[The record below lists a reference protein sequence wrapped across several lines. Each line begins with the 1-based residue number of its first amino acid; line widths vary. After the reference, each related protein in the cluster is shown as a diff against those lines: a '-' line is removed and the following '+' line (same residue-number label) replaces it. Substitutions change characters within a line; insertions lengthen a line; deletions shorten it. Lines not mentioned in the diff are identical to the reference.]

1 MVTPTVPLVRPPGQA
16 RLAAACLAAAL
27 LSAGS
32 GPAPAADLGVIG
44 PLHPIAEPDM
54 LDEIQAVLR
63 ARQASGELER
73 LQQAAHR
80 RMRAAIETPAA
91 VRGLQRAMRKRT
103 WEVDP
108 SVRFDAPI
116 VDPEGRTVV
125 PAGTLANPLSVVR
138 LSKVLLFID
147 GRDRAQVAAAR
158 RLMDGSP
165 QPVVPV
171 LTAGSP
177 PALARVWKRPVFF
190 DQDGRLVQR
199 FGIQAVPAKVSQQG
213 LRLRVEELPA

>member
-1 MVTPTVPLVRPPGQA
+1 MVTPTVPLVRPPA
-16 RLAAACLAAAL
+16 RPRFAACLAAAL
-27 LSAGS
+27 LSAWS
-32 GPAPAADLGVIG
+32 APAPGADLGVIG

-165 QPVVPV
+165 LPVVPV

-177 PALARVWKRPVFF
+177 PALARAWQRPVFF

-213 LRLRVEELPA
+213 LRLRVEEFPA